1 MTSKERKNKLREFV
15 EEYKQFKATGKL
27 DLTSEETIRTWL
39 NEMLAIFGWDVRD
52 TSQVLQEKALSK
64 NEKERL
70 KSINSTS
77 TRPDYTFKIA
87 KQKLTFLDAKSLQ
100 VDLNTDKDA
109 AFQIKS
115 YGWSVLAPCAFLSNF
130 EQFAIY
136 DCTYIPAKD
145 QPASF
150 GRIYLTL
157 DEYVEHFEL
166 LENHLLK
173 ENIYKGKLNEL
184 YSDTSTKGVN
194 KISPDFAF
202 AELLSRF
209 RLQLA
214 KDISEQNRGF
224 IGDNSD
230 LLSYVVQVIINR
242 VLFIRVCEARKIEE
256 EGLLLS
262 FQKNGFWQQFKHS
275 SYFDFYEHYDGA
287 LFDRIDEIHRL
298 QISDS
303 VFDDLLEHL
312 YYPSPYRFDVI
323 PTKLLSNIYE
333 IFLSRKLKFNNGAVE
348 DELKSEYAKTKGAV
362 STPQYIVSEIV
373 RRTIRKQDVEQ
384 LTITELLDTKIL
396 DLACGSGVFA
406 LEVYDYLE
414 EALKYLFEQ
423 NPDAAYQHFFIQTD
437 SELLLSLTGKKAIL
451 DNCIFGI
458 DIDPEAVEVAKMALA
473 LKVVDSADYPQLSE
487 VVGLMG
493 NKILNGIGTNI
504 RCGNSLVNST
514 ILEQYPTLI
523 NNEQELIKT
532 NVFDWDSEKGF
543 AHIFQSKGG
552 FDYIVGNPPY
562 VEVKNY
568 NAALPHMHRFIKQ
581 NFLASKNGKVD
592 LAIPFVERGISLLND
607 TGRLGFVIQ
616 KRFFK
621 TNYGKKIREIIS
633 QRQLVSSVVDF
644 QTTEIFKGRI
654 TYIAILILDKSPATH
669 FHYQRFD
676 EPTETLPFALRNVP
690 IPEADNT
697 QYHTLPMTSLSQAP
711 WSFDDPDFTL
721 LRTKLLRLGTL
732 GDAANVKVGIQVLWD
747 KAYHIRSISIEN
759 EVLTGKS
766 HLEPSFQIEL
776 AACRPLIC
784 NEHFYSYRKDEAD
797 AYAIFP
803 YDVRNGE
810 VEKIIFSDFQV
821 RFPLAAAYLNRHKTT
836 IQNKVQ
842 TLPKKQPQQ
851 YNDTEHWHLFTRE
864 QNHKATY
871 PKVLIPMT
879 ALDTFATIT
888 LNDKVYCD
896 NVNVNFIELDDTS
909 ETNLYALSGIINSTV
924 FSVLARSIA
933 NPQQNGYYKLNK
945 QFLEPVPFPVNIFA
959 DNQELKTVIAQ
970 TARNINQRQNRYLQS
985 SPNQK
990 RNLARILV
998 NLWTQLDEQV
1008 CDLYE
1013 LSEEEKDVFRQR
1025 ERNINR
1031 VEFLSQ

>member
-1 MTSKERKNKLREFV
+1 MTSQQRKNKLRELV
-15 EEYKQFKATGKL
+15 EEYRQFKTIGKL

-39 NEMLAIFGWDVRD
+39 NEMLAIFDWDVRD
-52 TSQVLQEKALSK
+52 TSQVLQEKVLSK
-64 NEKERL
+64 SEKERL
-70 KSINSTS
+70 KNIGSTS

-100 VDLNTDKDA
+100 IDLNTDKNA

-115 YGWSVLAPCAFLSNF
+115 YGWSVSAPCAFISNF
-130 EQFAIY
+130 EQFVIY
-136 DCTYIPAKD
+136 DCTYVPSKD
-145 QPASF
+145 QPVSF

-157 DEYVEHFEL
+157 DEYIERFEV

-184 YSDTSTKGVN
+184 YSDSAVKGVN

-209 RLQLA
+209 RLGLA
-214 KDISEQNRGF
+214 KDINEQNKNF
-224 IGDNSD
+224 INNNSE

-242 VLFIRVCEARKIEE
+242 ILFIRVCEARKIEE

-262 FQKNGFWQQFKHS
+262 FQKNGFWEQFKHS

-287 LFDRIDEIHRL
+287 LFDRIDSIHRL

-303 VFDDLLEHL
+303 VFDNLLEHL

-323 PTKLLSNIYE
+323 PTKLLSDIYE
-333 IFLSRKLKFNNGAVE
+333 IFLSKKLKFDNGEVK

-362 STPQYIVSEIV
+362 STPQYIVSDII
-373 RRTIRKQDVEQ
+373 RRTIRKKDVQQ
-384 LTITELLDTKIL
+384 LSIAELLNTKIL

-414 EALKYLFEQ
+414 DVLKFLFEQ
-423 NPDAAYQHFFIQTD
+423 NSESTYQHFFIKTD
-437 SELLLSLTGKKAIL
+437 HELLLNLAGKKAIL

-458 DIDPEAVEVAKMALA
+458 DIDPEAVEVAKMSLA
-473 LKVVDSADYPQLSE
+473 LKVIDSADYPQFSE
-487 VVGLMG
+487 AIGLMG
-493 NKILNGIGTNI
+493 NKILDGIGTNI
-504 RCGNSLVNST
+504 RCGNSLIDST
-514 ILEQYPTLI
+514 ILKEYPDLA

-532 NVFDWDSEKGF
+532 NIFDWNSEKGF
-543 AHIFQSKGG
+543 AHIFESKGG

-568 NAALPHMHRFIKQ
+568 NEALPHMHRFIKQ

-592 LAIPFVERGISLLND
+592 LAIPFIERGISLLNK
-607 TGRLGFVIQ
+607 TGRLGFIIQ

-633 QRQLVSSVVDF
+633 DSQLISSIIDF

-654 TYIAILILDKSPATH
+654 TYIAILILDKFPTTH

-676 EPTETLPFALRNVP
+676 EPIESLAFILRNAP
-690 IPEADNT
+690 LPEVDDT
-697 QYHTLPMTSLSQAP
+697 KYHSLPMTSLSQAP

-732 GDAANVKVGIQVLWD
+732 GDTANVKVGIQVLWD
-747 KAYHIRSISIEN
+747 KAYHIRPISIEN
-759 EVLTGKS
+759 EILTGKS
-766 HLEPSFQIEL
+766 HLESSFQIEL

-784 NEHFYSYRKDEAD
+784 NEHFYSYRKDDAD
-797 AYAIFP
+797 VYAIFP
-803 YDVRNGE
+803 YDVQNGE
-810 VEKIIFSDFQV
+810 VQKITFSDFQA
-821 RFPLAAAYLNRHKTT
+821 RFPLAAAYLNRHKST

-842 TLPKKQPQQ
+842 TLPEKQANK
-851 YNDTEHWHLFTRE
+851 YDDEYWHLFTRE

-888 LNDKVYCD
+888 LNHFIYCD

-909 ETNLYALSGIINSTV
+909 ETNLYAFSGIINSTV

-945 QFLEPVPFPVNIFA
+945 QFLEPVPFPVNVFA
-959 DNQELKTVIAQ
+959 DNQELKTAIAQ
-970 TARNINQRQNRYLQS
+970 TAQNINQRQNRYLQS

-990 RNLARILV
+990 RNLERILV

-1008 CDLYE
+1008 YDLYE
-1013 LSEEEKDVFRQR
+1013 LEEKEKEVFRQR
-1025 ERNINR
+1025 GRNVNR
-1031 VEFLSQ
+1031 VELLNQ